1 MSLPNY
7 VINLDEMASAIK
19 NAYQSEDMFNL
30 GKQRVYGL
38 ELEVNNTSNQTVEW
52 IVPMDI
58 HVVGIKYGVNDCRNI
73 GYEDTFDMYIDNE
86 KVFEDVHIKEMY
98 EYKRFR
104 QHRPVAKNSSI
115 SFNFTNRDKMK
126 KHIWFDIHYADKN
139 IQARLI
145 TIVCVDKHSG
155 KEIQRNEMLVTVPFS
170 GTIIAPV
177 LNKYNVVGTDSYNV
191 EIPVYS
197 TKSPVL
203 VFEYEL
209 AIVDITII
217 CINKENGIE
226 LQRKTIT
233 QKVPLDKVFNA
244 PMLNGY
250 RVIGKDSEHLIMDSS
265 NAEDT
270 DIVFEYEVAPRKIN
284 IICINKHTG
293 TEIRR
298 ETIIEKPPIDM
309 TFNAPIIDKYTL
321 VGRNTATV
329 KMDIEDSRDVDVI
342 FEYETN
348 PIRITIVCINIE
360 DGSEIYRT
368 YVDKR
373 PPIDEDIL
381 APNVGGYAVVGDI
394 SKYVSMD
401 ISNSR
406 DIELTFEYEPRIQ
419 DPDISH
425 DYDWKFVMRWQGN
438 CSTDLD
444 LHGEFDD
451 GTHVYYGSKECGYGD
466 NMAWLDYDYTSHEGN
481 NDRED
486 KPEILTV
493 LGSISEYIEIYIVP
507 YAREYDLSEDVTLE
521 IYKLE
526 NGRVNPLRVITIPY
540 RRFLTGDK
548 VSVCQVNLR
557 TDEIRTI

>member
-1 MSLPNY
+1 MSIANY
-7 VINLDEMASAIK
+7 LINLDEMAEAIK
-19 NAYQSEDMFNL
+19 NAYANGESFNL

-38 ELEVNNTSNQTVEW
+38 ELECDNTSTQTVNW
-52 IVPMDI
+52 IVPSDI
-58 HVVGIKYGVNDCRNI
+58 HIVGIKFGVNDCRNI
-73 GYEDTFDMYIDNE
+73 GYEDSFNMYIDDE
-86 KVFEDVHIKEMY
+86 KVFDDVYIKEMY

-104 QHRPVAKNSSI
+104 QHRPIKKDSI
-115 SFNFTNRDKMK
+115 VSFEFNNRDNMK
-126 KHIWFDIHYADKN
+126 KHIWFDIHYADKD
-139 IQARLI
+139 IQARAI
-145 TIVCVDKHSG
+145 TIICVDKHTG
-155 KEIQRNEMLVTVPFS
+155 KEIQRNDILVTVPFS
-170 GTIIAPV
+170 GTITAPI

-209 AIVDITII
+209 SIVDITII
-217 CINKENGIE
+217 CINKENGTE
-226 LQRKTIT
+226 LERKTIT
-233 QKVPLDKVFNA
+233 QKVPLNKVFNA
-244 PMLNGY
+244 PILNGY
-250 RVIGKDSEHLIMDSS
+250 RVVGKDSEHLVMDSS

-270 DIVFEYEVAPRKIN
+270 DIVFEYEIEPRKIN
-284 IICINKHTG
+284 IICIDRNTG
-293 TEIRR
+293 AEIRR

-309 TFNAPIIDKYTL
+309 VFNAPIIDKYTL
-321 VGRNTATV
+321 VGRDTATV
-329 KMDIEDSRDVDVI
+329 KMDIENSRDVDVI
-342 FEYETN
+342 FEYEAN
-348 PIRITIVCINIE
+348 PVRITIVCINVE

-373 PPIDEDIL
+373 PPIDEDIP
-381 APNVGGYAVVGDI
+381 APSVGGYSVAGDTSKHI
-394 SKYVSMD
+394 SMNV
-401 ISNSR
+401 SNSQ

-425 DYDWKFVMRWQGN
+425 DYDWKFVMRWQSN

-451 GTHVYYGSKECGYGD
+451 GTHVYYGSKENGYGN
-466 NMAWLDYDYTSHEGN
+466 NMAWLDYDYTRHDGN

-493 LGSISEYIEIYIVP
+493 LGAISDYIEIYIVP
-507 YAREYDLSEDVTLE
+507 YAREHDLSEDVTLE

-526 NGRVNPLRVITIPY
+526 NGRVNPLRVVTIPY
-540 RRFLTGDK
+540 RKFLTSDK

-557 TDEIRTI
+557 TDEIRVM